1 MRNKRSETASSTNIG
16 TTVRPFMGWTLKGLA
31 IGAVTLGVAAG
42 LAACSETSAED
53 PLPLGESDSGVI
65 VEDAPVED
73 APAEDAPAEDGAV
86 EGEDGG

>member
-1 MRNKRSETASSTNIG
+1 MRSKRSETASSTDIG
-16 TTVRPFMGWTLKGLA
+16 ATVRPLMGWTLKSLA

-53 PLPLGESDSGVI
+53 PLPLGESDTGVI
-65 VEDAPVED
+65 VEDAPADDGVMED
-73 APAEDAPAEDGAV
+73 TPDDGAV